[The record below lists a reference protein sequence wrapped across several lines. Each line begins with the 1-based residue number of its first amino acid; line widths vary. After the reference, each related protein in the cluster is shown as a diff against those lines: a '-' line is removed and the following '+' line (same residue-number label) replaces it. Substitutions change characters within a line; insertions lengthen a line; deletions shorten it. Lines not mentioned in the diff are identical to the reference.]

1 MSDPTAPSLD
11 FWYEFA
17 STYSYPAAMRCDAM
31 AEAAGVRLRW
41 RPFLLGPIFSAQ
53 GWLTSPFNLF
63 PAKGRYMWRDLART
77 CAQRGLPFRQPHP
90 FPQNSL
96 FSARLALAVPE
107 DLRADFSR
115 AVYLAEFAEGK
126 LISDE
131 KVLRDILATLDLS
144 APDLLEKANSE
155 TIRENLRG
163 ETEIA
168 RKLGLFGAPTFVAAD
183 GELFWGDDR
192 LEQALAWAQSHQGAT
207 G

>member
-1 MSDPTAPSLD
+1 MPRLD
-11 FWYEFA
+11 FWFEFA
-17 STYSYPAAMRCDAM
+17 STYSYPAAMRCEAL

-63 PAKGRYMWRDLART
+63 PAKGRYMWRDLERI
-77 CAQRGLPFRQPHP
+77 CAQRKLPFHKPQT

-96 FSARLALAVPE
+96 FCARLALAVPE
-107 DLRADFSR
+107 DMRPDFSR

-131 KVLRDILATLDLS
+131 RTLDDILASLGLS
-144 APDLLEKANSE
+144 ATEMREKANSE
-155 TIRENLRG
+155 HVRGKLRE

-168 RKLGLFGAPTFVAAD
+168 RKLGLFGAPTFVAGD

-192 LEQALAWAQSHQGAT
+192 LEQAIAWAASHEGEQASEG
-207 G
+207 